1 MPETLSITFDALR
14 RELGRFLGF
23 RIGTNDSVTSWSDEQ
38 IQDVN
43 DIIKSGLRLV
53 YWPVIASEQGS
64 TVYQWSFLKKRSTI
78 TLVVGTFAYDLPTDY
93 GGMISWPTFPA
104 GSNKRILER
113 QSEEDLVTLYAKNDQ
128 SGVPVYG
135 AVRAKDTTYNSATSY
150 ELLVYP
156 RPLEAATLSFRY
168 VLDPPMLADD
178 NQIPL
183 GGPQLSM
190 ALLEACLSEAEKMLG
205 DTEGLHYKKFQE
217 ALSRCIQYDQQFE

>member
-23 RIGTNDSVTSWSDEQ
+23 RIGTNDSVADWSAEQ
-38 IQDVN
+38 IGDVN

-53 YWPVIASEQGS
+53 YWPLIPGEQGAN
-64 TVYQWSFLKKRSTI
+64 VYQWSFLKKRA
-78 TLVVGTFAYDLPTDY
+78 TLALVAGTNTYDLPADY
-93 GGMISWPTFPA
+93 NGMISWPTFPA

-113 QSEEDLVTLYAKNDQ
+113 NSEEDIVTLYAKNDV
-128 SGVPVYG
+128 SGVPVYC
-135 AVRAKDTTYNSATSY
+135 AVRAKDTAYNALTSY

-156 RPLEAATLSFRY
+156 RPLEAGTLSFRY
-168 VLDPPMLADD
+168 TLDPPMLADD

-183 GGPQLSM
+183 GGAQLSL
-190 ALLEACLSEAEKMLG
+190 ALLEGCLSEAEKTLG

-217 ALSRCIQYDQQFE
+217 ALARCIQYDQQFE